1 MIMHSTVDADS
12 LHRTAKYFMDSGKAA
27 SQAEA
32 MAMLSGFGL
41 TVYVGDEL
49 VDSVA
54 QQVAL
59 LSLINLGHRTLL
71 GGVDVVGVPDGDNL
85 TALTA
90 AATLGEAIVALGGR
104 CVATANVSWP
114 VAVIGNATAPQMPG
128 AGWRL
133 TWSGWRGGVVPLRDD
148 YRLADD
154 DALALAPM
162 VAAACLMTE
171 VFSYHAGDH
180 PMAGRRA
187 VGLSLWAVDADW
199 REDVPEP
206 AIGYLPSRLWM
217 IGLGNLGQAYCWAL
231 AGLPYADRSTVE
243 LILQDFDTLATSNVS
258 TSVLTFPDSVGSK
271 KARMAA
277 KWLERIGFT
286 VSIEE
291 RRFGSWTKR
300 EVSEPGLALCGVD
313 NALARAALED
323 AGFDLVVEAGLGA
336 GPDSFRGISL
346 HTFPGERAARD
357 IWSGA
362 APPAVATT
370 HMPAYAALAA
380 DGMDECGL
388 AILASRTVGVPF
400 VGLIAAAMVIGELLR
415 RLHGGR
421 GYDLIATAADTLD
434 DVVTVPA
441 KQLPYNSGHVPA
453 QGA

>member
-1 MIMHSTVDADS
+1 MRSTVDADS

-27 SQAEA
+27 SHAEA
-32 MAMLSGFGL
+32 MAILRGFGL
-41 TVYVGDEL
+41 TVYVGDDL
-49 VDSVA
+49 AGSVA
-54 QQVAL
+54 KQVAL
-59 LSLINLGHRTLL
+59 LSLVNLGHRTLL
-71 GGVDVVGVPDGDNL
+71 GGVEVVGVRGGDNL

-90 AATLGEAIVALGGR
+90 ATTIREAVVALGGR
-104 CVATANVSWP
+104 CVETANASWP
-114 VAVIGNATAPQMPG
+114 VGVIGAAALPQTTR

-133 TWSGWRGGVVPLRDD
+133 TWSGWRGGVAPLRDD
-148 YRLADD
+148 CRLADD
-154 DALALAPM
+154 EALALAPM

-187 VGLSLWAVDADW
+187 VGLSLWAADADW
-199 REDVPEP
+199 RENVQEP

-231 AGLPYADRSTVE
+231 AGLPYAEPSTVE
-243 LILQDFDTLATSNVS
+243 LILQDFDIVATSNVS
-258 TSVLTFPDSVGSK
+258 TSILTFPDMVGMK

-277 KWLERIGFT
+277 VWLERIGFK
-286 VSIEE
+286 VAIEE
-291 RRFGSWTKR
+291 RRFGSSTNR
-300 EVSEPGLALCGVD
+300 EASEPGLALCGVD

-336 GPDSFRGISL
+336 GPDGFRGISL

-362 APPAVATT
+362 AAPAVATA

-400 VGLIAAAMVIGELLR
+400 VGLMAAAMVIGELLR
-415 RLHGGR
+415 RLHGGQ
-421 GYDLIATAADTLD
+421 GYELIATAANTLD

-441 KQLPYNSGHVPA
+441 KQLPYDSGQVPA
-453 QGA
+453 RGA